1 MEEKIL
7 GVGAMGGDASQVLD
21 TIKNFEE
28 RGIAAAWLTTGSPN
42 ADGLTI
48 LAAAAVQTETIKL
61 GTCITP
67 TWPRHPVAAVQQAQV
82 LASLAPGRIRL
93 GFGPSHRGTMER
105 VYGVNFSNPLSN
117 LREYVTIVR
126 GLLREG
132 SIEYEGEH
140 YSTNTTL
147 AATVGNIP
155 VMASALRPGSFELCG
170 ALTDGAISWV
180 CPGVYLRDIAL
191 PAMEKGA
198 QSAGRNMPP
207 LIAHVPLC
215 VHENRQEVLE
225 SAKEQLGHY
234 VRQPFYVE
242 MFKEAGFPEA
252 ESNEWS
258 ERMIDAVVF
267 SGTEGQVQDRIQQ
280 LFSWGA
286 TEIIVT
292 VIATGSNPAL
302 SRQRTLDLI
311 QEMSS

>member
-1 MEEKIL
+1 M
-7 GVGAMGGDASQVLD
+7 D

-147 AATVGNIP
+147 SAPVGL
-155 VMASALRPGSFELCG
+155 S
-170 ALTDGAISWV
+170 
-180 CPGVYLRDIAL
+180 
-191 PAMEKGA
+191 
-198 QSAGRNMPP
+198 
-207 LIAHVPLC
+207 LIH
-215 VHENRQEVLE
+215 
-225 SAKEQLGHY
+225 
-234 VRQPFYVE
+234 
-242 MFKEAGFPEA
+242 
-252 ESNEWS
+252 
-258 ERMIDAVVF
+258 I
-267 SGTEGQVQDRIQQ
+267 
-280 LFSWGA
+280 
-286 TEIIVT
+286 
-292 VIATGSNPAL
+292 
-302 SRQRTLDLI
+302 
-311 QEMSS
+311 